1 MTGTGARMSADC
13 PFCSIGEEHRIAANA
28 LAFAVRDASP
38 VSPGHSL
45 VIPRRHV
52 QSFFECTPEERA
64 AMMALLDEVRAVLGR
79 EHAPDGYNIGLNEG
93 AAAGQ
98 TVMHVHLHL
107 MPRYRGDRADPR
119 GGVRWIF
126 PDRAAYWAGNRNE
139 R

>member
-1 MTGTGARMSADC
+1 MSADC
-13 PFCSIGEEHRIAANA
+13 PFCDVGEHLMVAANA
-28 LAFAVRDASP
+28 LAFAIRDASP

-45 VIPRRHV
+45 IIPRRHV
-52 QSFFECTPEERA
+52 QTFFDCSAGERA
-64 AMMALLDEVRAVLGR
+64 AMMALLDEVREGLAR
-79 EHAPDGYNIGLNEG
+79 DHAPDGFNLGLNDG
-93 AAAGQ
+93 VAAGQ

-126 PDRAAYWAGNRNE
+126 PDRAAYWAGNREE